1 MLRKFLLTLLVLF
14 AIESVHSQVV
24 VNEFCV
30 ANYSDWDQ
38 GGDFEDWVELYN
50 PSGSAVNIG
59 GYWLSNDIS
68 NPMKWQVP
76 AGTNVNAGAHLII
89 LLSG

>member
-1 MLRKFLLTLLVLF
+1 MLRSTLQILILTLAF
-14 AIESVHSQVV
+14 HAMQSQVV

-50 PSGSAVNIG
+50 PSGAAVNIG
-59 GYWLSNDIS
+59 GYWLSTTS
-68 NPMKWQVP
+68 VTQ
-76 AGTNVNAGAHLII
+76 
-89 LLSG
+89 